1 MKKSLIVIFLVIF
14 TLLLSGCWS
23 KRELSDLAI
32 VSALG
37 IDKVNDGYSISVQI
51 INAGEMSENKSS
63 GSQSPV
69 TTYHATG
76 QSVFEAIRKLTASS
90 PRRAYFTHMQLVVF
104 GEEFASEGIAEA
116 LDFLA
121 RDQAIR
127 SDFNFVV
134 AYNSTAKDILNVLT
148 PIEKLPAK
156 KILNSALA
164 SQGAWG
170 STRFVD
176 TEDLISELGDDDKST
191 VLSAIELVGDKEL
204 GKRPD
209 NVERIETSAV
219 LHFTGLGVFKK
230 DKLIGYLTE
239 SESIYYNFLMNNIK
253 STIINTSC
261 PNAGSITT
269 EIGNSKTTIQ
279 GKFEQ
284 GIPKINVKIDI
295 EQNVAEVKC
304 AIDLS
309 KEKTLKMIDK
319 KTANFIKENIEQTI
333 NTIKDNYQVDI
344 LNFGEVLHKED
355 HKAWDAIKDDW
366 STTFP
371 ELEVNVDVNVKTTG
385 TATLVN
391 SIEKE

>member
-1 MKKSLIVIFLVIF
+1 MNKSLIVIFLVIF

-23 KRELSDLAI
+23 KRELSELAI

-51 INAGEMSENKSS
+51 INAGEMSENKS

-76 QSVFEAIRKLTASS
+76 QSLFEAIRKLTASS

-121 RDQAIR
+121 RDQSIR

-156 KILNSALA
+156 KILNSATA
-164 SQGAWG
+164 SQDAWG

-176 TEDLISELGDDDKST
+176 TEDLISELGDDHKST

-209 NVERIETSAV
+209 NVERIETSAT
-219 LHFTGLGVFKK
+219 LHFIGLGVFKK
-230 DKLIGYLTE
+230 DKLVGYLTE

-261 PNAGSITT
+261 PNKGSITT

-284 GIPKINVKIDI
+284 GTPKINVKIDI

-319 KTANFIKENIEQTI
+319 KTANFIKENIEKTI

-355 HKAWDAIKDDW
+355 HKAWDIIKDDW
-366 STTFP
+366 LTMFP

-391 SIEKE
+391 SMEKE